1 MAATGNEV
9 PLLSQ
14 LKLLKNWI
22 VNQLAS
28 KIDSP
33 VGSIPQDGDILVW
46 QTPGTANGP
55 TIWMDPVLSIPKATS
70 SSNGLM
76 SKEDKAKLDSITV
89 SAVDV
94 VSTTTHK
101 TSYTKDTLE
110 VVCDGT
116 GKVTAMYFV
125 KA

>member
-33 VGSIPQDGDILVW
+33 VDSIPQDGDILVW
-46 QTPGTANGP
+46 QTPGTSNGP
-55 TIWMDPVLSIPKATS
+55 TIWMDPTLSIPKATS
-70 SSNGLM
+70 SSDGLM

-110 VVCDGT
+110 VVCDST
-116 GKVTAMYFV
+116 GKVTAMYFI